1 MFQGTEMKRN
11 RVGHLD
17 FTVSVAICQM
27 LIEEESDRWNEQL
40 DK

>member
-1 MFQGTEMKRN
+1 MLQGTVMKKN

-17 FTVSVAICQM
+17 FTVSVAVCQM
-27 LIEEESDRWNEQL
+27 LIEEQSDRWNEQL